1 MGHAS
6 MEEEGGEG
14 GGGVKHCPSCKIGG
28 SSVRKG
34 DMQ

>member
-6 MEEEGGEG
+6 MEEEGGG